1 MASLKLSPE
10 MLLRFRERAAVYDRE
25 NRFFSENFE
34 ELREAEY
41 LKLAVPTEMGG
52 HGMNLAEYGELIREL
67 STYAP
72 ATALATNM
80 HVYWTGIAADL
91 LKAGDNSMQFVLDD
105 TMAGEV
111 LAAGHSEAGNDLPLL
126 YSLTNAER
134 VEGGYRFTGRK
145 GFGSLSPV
153 WTRLGLHGMDSSD
166 PDNPKIVHAFM
177 NRDAEG
183 YTIKETWDT
192 MGMRATASQD
202 TILEGVFV
210 PDDRIV
216 RVIPAGFGGADM
228 FIVAVFAWALIGFAN
243 VYYGIAKRAC
253 ELTLASL
260 EGKKSLALTRSMSYH
275 PEVQHRVAEM
285 MIELEAIGPHL
296 DQVANDWAN
305 GVDHGAQ
312 WPAKILMAKH
322 HAVESSWKV
331 VDLAMELSGGAGMFK
346 KSELERLFRDCRAG
360 RFHPGNAALTHEIVA
375 KTALGI
381 NPDEMPRWG

>member
-1 MASLKLSPE
+1 MASFKLSPE

-25 NRFFSENFE
+25 NRFFSEDFE

-41 LKLAVPTEMGG
+41 LNLAVPTEMGG

-91 LKAGDNSMQFVLDD
+91 LKAGDDSMQFVLDD
-105 TMAGEV
+105 SMAGEV
-111 LAAGHSEAGNDLPLL
+111 LAAGHSEAGNDVPLL

-166 PDNPKIVHAFM
+166 PENPKIVHAFM

-183 YTIKETWDT
+183 YTIKDTWDT
-192 MGMRATASQD
+192 MGMRATCSQD

-243 VYYGIAKRAC
+243 VYYGIARRAC

-260 EGKKSLALTRSMSYH
+260 KDKKSLAVTRSMSYH
-275 PEVQHRVAEM
+275 PEVQHGVARM

-331 VDLAMELSGGAGMFK
+331 VDMAMELSGGAGMFK

>member
-10 MLLRFRERAAVYDRE
+10 MLLRFRKRAADYDRE
-25 NRFFSENFE
+25 NRFFSEDFE

-41 LKLAVPTEMGG
+41 LNLAVPTEMGG
-52 HGMNLAEYGELIREL
+52 RGMNLAEYGKLIREL

-80 HVYWTGIAADL
+80 HVYWTGIASDL
-91 LKAGDNSMQFVLDD
+91 LKSGDKSMQFVLDD
-105 TMAGEV
+105 AMSGEV
-111 LAAGHSEAGNDLPLL
+111 FAAGHSEAGNDVPLL

-166 PDNPKIVHAFM
+166 PENPKIVHAFM

-183 YTIKETWDT
+183 YTIKDTWDT
-192 MGMRATASQD
+192 MGMRATSSQD

-210 PDDRIV
+210 PDDRVV

-228 FIVAVFAWALIGFAN
+228 FIVAIFAWGLMGFAN

-260 EGKKSLALTRSMSYH
+260 KDKKSLALTRSMSYH
-275 PEVQHRVAEM
+275 PEVQHGVARM
-285 MIELEAIGPHL
+285 MIELEAIGSHL
-296 DQVANDWAN
+296 DQVANDWVN
-305 GVDHGAQ
+305 GVDHGGQ
-312 WPAKILMAKH
+312 WPAKILMARH
-322 HAVESSWKV
+322 HAIESSWKV
-331 VDLAMELSGGAGMFK
+331 VDLAMELSGGAGMFTK
-346 KSELERLFRDCRAG
+346 NELERLFRDCRAG
-360 RFHPGNAALTHEIVA
+360 RFHPGNSALTHEIVA

>member
-1 MASLKLSPE
+1 M
-10 MLLRFRERAAVYDRE
+10 
-25 NRFFSENFE
+25 NRFYFTPDKNFE

-105 TMAGEV
+105 VMAGEV

-183 YTIKETWDT
+183 YTIKDTWDT

-243 VYYGIAKRAC
+243 VYYGLAKRAC

-260 EGKKSLALTRSMSYH
+260 KDKKSMAVTSSLLTEPALTLPGQRTMQGTRIPPSQTCPLCPRSAPLSPPSPRSRLPLSEVKITIVLSARPRLSSSAMST
-275 PEVQHRVAEM
+275 PVLQS
-285 MIELEAIGPHL
+285 
-296 DQVANDWAN
+296 
-305 GVDHGAQ
+305 
-312 WPAKILMAKH
+312 MA
-322 HAVESSWKV
+322 AT
-331 VDLAMELSGGAGMFK
+331 
-346 KSELERLFRDCRAG
+346 
-360 RFHPGNAALTHEIVA
+360 AA
-375 KTALGI
+375 
-381 NPDEMPRWG
+381 P

>member
-52 HGMNLAEYGELIREL
+52 HGLNLAEYGELIREL

-126 YSLTNAER
+126 YSLTKAER

-153 WTRLGLHGMDSSD
+153 WTRFGLHGMDSSD

-260 EGKKSLALTRSMSYH
+260 KDKKSLALTRSMSYH

-322 HAVESSWKV
+322 HAVESSWKI

>member
-91 LKAGDNSMQFVLDD
+91 LKAGDDSMQFVLDD

-111 LAAGHSEAGNDLPLL
+111 LAAGHSESGNDVPLL

-153 WTRLGLHGMDSSD
+153 WTRFGLHGMDSSD

-192 MGMRATASQD
+192 MGMRATSSQD

-228 FIVAVFAWALIGFAN
+228 FVVAVFAWALIGFGN

-260 EGKKSLALTRSMSYH
+260 KDKKSMAVTRSMAYH
-275 PEVQHRVAEM
+275 PEVQHGVARM

-305 GVDHGAQ
+305 GVDHGAE

-322 HAVESSWKV
+322 HAVESAWKV
-331 VDLAMELSGGAGMFK
+331 MDLAMELSGGAGMFK